1 MECGRILAQLRQE
14 LDLLNEA
21 IGSMENLGREGKRGR
36 GRPPAWMMKS
46 AADRPKVPQ
55 PLAHMEVGSKP

>member
-14 LDLLNEA
+14 LDLINEA
-21 IGSMENLGREGKRGR
+21 IGSMEDLARQGKRGR
-36 GRPPAWMMKS
+36 GRPPAWMTKS

-55 PLAHMEVGSKP
+55 PMAHMEVGSKP

>member
-1 MECGRILAQLRQE
+1 
-14 LDLLNEA
+14 
-21 IGSMENLGREGKRGR
+21 MENLGREGKRGR

>member
-1 MECGRILAQLRQE
+1 LRQE

-21 IGSMENLGREGKRGR
+21 IGSMENLAREGKRGR
-36 GRPPAWMMKS
+36 GRPPAWMTKS

-55 PLAHMEVGSKP
+55 PVAHMEVGSKA